1 MQYAIFDIGA
11 DNLQWLGEASD
22 PEAAIRA
29 MWQENAYT
37 ADSFGND
44 PADEFIVVYQ
54 LQDAESQKIERLLS
68 DGEHI
73 FQDFEDEG
81 QDLTFGAVL
90 SLLGQS

>member
-73 FQDFEDEG
+73 FQDFKDEG
-81 QDLTFGAVL
+81 LEF
-90 SLLGQS
+90 SLAQIRQIISS